1 MAGIVCAIRGGPL
14 SKSTIE
20 KSIELARESG
30 ETIYF
35 LYVVNLDF
43 LTHSSSSRTEHIS
56 LEMREMGEFI
66 LLDAQEKAHKQGV
79 NAEGI
84 IRDGIVIEEIIAYCA
99 EKQPDYI
106 VLGRPETERENNL
119 LTRERLDE
127 VISRINEVTDAEV
140 VISSPR

>member
-66 LLDAQEKAHKQGV
+66 LLDAQEKAQKQGV

-140 VISSPR
+140 VISSP